1 MWSHLGR
8 GFGHAEALHACG
20 DAAYRRRCRERAR
33 RACAAAGSPT
43 RSHRSPQRTRHAART
58 RLRRA
63 ESPARAAAEP
73 VDRMITAAE
82 RSLLHRRHSC
92 TGTHSAVPCRRYLP
106 AAPAASRSGWA
117 GAGYPT
123 RACGRCGAVGS
134 GSFCETAGPGRGGA
148 GTEQSGGRN
157 LLCGDDRDEMYPVDE
172 AAVRTVCARA
182 CVVHVHTCRGACN
195 SAHGA
200 LCALRVCPRV
210 GQHLAHRAG
219 NAQTKWECEV
229 RAQVTAGKWECAELT
244 NRCWHSGAT
253 AAILTERAASRCI
266 QPAFRSTRLRPRDDR

>member
-1 MWSHLGR
+1 MRSRRVPPEVPRTSSASMCSGGITDPLASKPTAYAPCSAHT
-8 GFGHAEALHACG
+8 
-20 DAAYRRRCRERAR
+20 AASSRESRAR
-33 RACAAAGSPT
+33 RRRTCRSDDHSGGAIAAAP
-43 RSHRSPQRTRHAART
+43 SPQ
-58 RLRRA
+58 L
-63 ESPARAAAEP
+63 
-73 VDRMITAAE
+73 
-82 RSLLHRRHSC
+82 
-92 TGTHSAVPCRRYLP
+92 HSAVPCLSALP
-106 AAPAASRSGWA
+106 VAPAASRSGWA

-182 CVVHVHTCRGACN
+182 CVVRVHTCRGACN

-210 GQHLAHRAG
+210 GQHLA
-219 NAQTKWECEV
+219 
-229 RAQVTAGKWECAELT
+229 
-244 NRCWHSGAT
+244 
-253 AAILTERAASRCI
+253 CI
-266 QPAFRSTRLRPRDDR
+266 VPA